1 MNTETLIP
9 FLTASILLTLM
20 PGPDIIYV
28 MMQSV
33 TNGKKHGIATALG
46 LVSGIIVHTT
56 LIALG
61 IAAVIQ
67 KSDNLFFIIKV
78 FGACYLFYLAFKI
91 YKSSAE
97 ISLQEKETKT
107 KTYIQLFKQGF
118 IMNVLNPKVAI
129 FFLAFFPGFINIS
142 RGQITQ
148 QIYILGFLFIVQAF
162 LIFSI
167 VSITAASLTTFMR
180 GNQKFE
186 KYLKIAQIVVFVAI
200 GIFILFSKKDAS

>member
-1 MNTETLIP
+1 
-9 FLTASILLTLM
+9 M

-33 TNGKKHGIATALG
+33 ANGKKHGIATALG

-67 KSDNLFFIIKV
+67 KSDNLFVTIKV
-78 FGACYLFYLAFKI
+78 FGASYLFYIAFKI

-97 ISLQEKETKT
+97 ISLQEKEMQT
-107 KTYIQLFKQGF
+107 KTYVQHFKQGF

-129 FFLAFFPGFINIS
+129 FFLAFFPGFIDIS
-142 RGQITQ
+142 RGHITQ
-148 QIYILGFLFIVQAF
+148 QIYILGFLFILQAF
-162 LIFSI
+162 LIFSV
-167 VSITAASLTTFMR
+167 VSITAASLTSFLR

-186 KYLKIAQIVVFVAI
+186 KYLKIVQIVVFVAI
-200 GIFILFSKKDAS
+200 GIFILFSKKDAA

>member
-1 MNTETLIP
+1 
-9 FLTASILLTLM
+9 M

-91 YKSSAE
+91 YKSSAK
-97 ISLQEKETKT
+97 ISLQENETKT
-107 KTYIQLFKQGF
+107 KTYVQLVKQGF

-142 RGQITQ
+142 RGHITQ

-162 LIFSI
+162 LIFSM
-167 VSITAASLTTFMR
+167 VSITAASLTAFLR

-186 KYLKIAQIVVFVAI
+186 KYLKIVQIVVFIAI
-200 GIFILFSKKDAS
+200 GIFILFSKKDGA